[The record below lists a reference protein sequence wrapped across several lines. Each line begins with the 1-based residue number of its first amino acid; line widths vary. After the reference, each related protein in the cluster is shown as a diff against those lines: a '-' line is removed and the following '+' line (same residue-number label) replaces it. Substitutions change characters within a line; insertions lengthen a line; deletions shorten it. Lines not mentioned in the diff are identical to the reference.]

1 MTKGELKKA
10 LDENLLPDDSEVLI
24 AVGERNEES
33 TWNEI
38 GYVDETG
45 NGVPILI
52 GTGRMIMEQGE
63 IQHEQTTN

>member
-10 LDENLLPDDSEVLI
+10 LEENLLPDDSEVLI

-38 GYVDETG
+38 DYVDGTD
-45 NGVPILI
+45 NGVPIII
-52 GTGRMIMEQGE
+52 GMGRMIMEQGGE
-63 IQHEQTTN
+63 